1 MKGADVLL
9 RSGALGRDGHA
20 AVAALVTAGKRSEDA
35 LIEADVLEEAALLK
49 GLSLAYRVHFVSTEK
64 LSRLEVQ
71 KSTLQTIPRRVAELL
86 CVFPVMFDAA
96 TGTLSVVTPD
106 PDDQDMI
113 GELRVLSGAK
123 DVKAFVARPA
133 AVRASIR
140 KHHGGE
146 SFAFSDLLA
155 PKVTASTYDSNVLL
169 PTGRLAGRAAFPT
182 LPEPPPESV
191 TPQRSQRPRREL
203 EAPNPPAPATPVDG
217 AASASIQ
224 ALLQVTATLVDAHRG
239 ELRGHSALV
248 ARLVKRMAEIRG
260 LSSADCAALHSA
272 GLAHDLGKSG
282 DVHVTALS
290 ATLTHVQPT
299 VGQAARAPERLLEN
313 VTLPELTKQAVLC
326 MYERWDGLGAPS
338 RLAGNDIPQ
347 GARLL
352 AVADA
357 YADLVKSSENPY
369 GRVLTASEAVTI
381 VKKASGTIFDPDAA
395 ATLTQALRDA
405 SILDR
410 VHALYTGKRTGKLD
424 LVGPDGR
431 AEIWFLDGNVVH
443 ALCVTHAS
451 SRLELLGAPAL
462 YTALAL
468 REAEPT
474 FDPKATPTQRSITE
488 ATLDLLTE
496 AARRAR

>member
-20 AVAALVTAGKRSEDA
+20 AAAALVTAGKRSEDA
-35 LIEADVLEEAALLK
+35 LVEADVLEEAALLQ

-106 PDDQDMI
+106 PDDQDML

-155 PKVTASTYDSNVLL
+155 PKVAAATYDSNVLL
-169 PTGRLAGRAAFPT
+169 PTGRLAGRAASPSS
-182 LPEPPPESV
+182 PEPPPEAV
-191 TPQRSQRPRREL
+191 APPRIQRPRREL
-203 EAPNPPAPATPVDG
+203 EAPNPLAPTTPVDG
-217 AASASIQ
+217 AASSSVQ
-224 ALLQVTATLVDAHRG
+224 ALLQVTATLVDG
-239 ELRGHSALV
+239 ELRGHSVLV
-248 ARLVKRMAEIRG
+248 ARLVKRMGEIRG
-260 LSSADCAALHSA
+260 LSPADCAALHSA
-272 GLAHDLGKSG
+272 GLAHDLGKAG

-290 ATLTHVQPT
+290 ATLAQVQPT
-299 VGQAARAPERLLEN
+299 VGQAAHIPERLLEN
-313 VTLPELTKQAVLC
+313 VTLPELTKQAVLY

-338 RLAGNDIPQ
+338 RLAGTDIPQ

-381 VKKASGTIFDPDAA
+381 VTKASGTIFDPDAA

-405 SILDR
+405 SILER

-431 AEIWFLDGNVVH
+431 AEIWFLEGNVVH
-443 ALCVTHAS
+443 ALCVTQAS
-451 SRLELLGAPAL
+451 SGLELLGAPAL
-462 YTALAL
+462 HTALAL

-496 AARRAR
+496 ASRRTR